1 MERETP
7 IALAYTTPEPS
18 LSNLTDNIPYF
29 AAAHY
34 QRELAAAGDTVA
46 EALRQWHWI
55 GWLRGTMFLIA
66 VGLGLSALLHV
77 GGFFRVWWWAAGI
90 ALLVFLVIA
99 FFHELQADRIRRGRL
114 RLRLFEDG
122 LARTDRR
129 LAAVKVTPV
138 VCPAAIA
145 GEARDLDLFGEHSLH
160 KLLASVHTPEGIATL
175 AGWIGQPADVG
186 VIKARQAAARSLQ
199 PEQKWREEFELL
211 VRQLAQ
217 ARLARFG
224 RVDTACGTSP
234 LVQWCKARDWLAGRG
249 WILWLARLAAI
260 VVVSG
265 LIATVGLGV
274 PIAWTGP
281 ALLAALAVSF
291 LLAVFFSGSVH
302 DQFNRVSAGQGD
314 IAVYRRL
321 FTMIADC
328 PANGGR
334 LEALRSE
341 LFSSGRDVR
350 VQTERLRWLA
360 NAANL
365 RGGLWFLPWII
376 AQFLTFFDVHVL
388 ALLERWKARHGHQVQ
403 GWFAALGE
411 WEVLAALARLAW
423 ENPEWCWPEVRACPG
438 TVPERGQTPNRS
450 EDCAS
455 WRQTPTVP
463 GQASIEPADAAHQQ
477 VIATGLGH
485 PLIASDKV
493 VANDVQLGPPGRFL
507 LVTGSNMSGK
517 STLLRGIGLNVWLA
531 QLGAPVFARQ
541 MSLPAVTVSTSMRVS
556 DSLADGVSFF
566 MAELKRLKQIVDVSA
581 HASSDPARGHLF
593 LLDEILQGT
602 NSRERQIAVAAVVEA
617 LTDAG
622 SLGAISTHDLELAA
636 VPELA
641 GRCETVHFREHFTDT
656 AAGKQMQFDYL
667 MRPGIS
673 PTTNAL
679 KLLELVGLGRID

>member
-1 MERETP
+1 MLLP
-7 IALAYTTPEPS
+7 
-18 LSNLTDNIPYF
+18 
-29 AAAHY
+29 AADSQPHPASHY
-34 QRELAAAGDTVA
+34 QRELATAGDSVA

-55 GWLRGTMFLIA
+55 GWLRGAMFLSA
-66 VGLGLSALLHV
+66 VGLGLCAFLHV
-77 GGFFRVWWWAAGI
+77 GGFFRGWWWAAGF
-90 ALLVFLVIA
+90 ALLVFLVIV
-99 FFHELQADRIRRGRL
+99 FFHELLADRIRCGRL
-114 RLRLFEDG
+114 RMRLFEDG
-122 LARTDRR
+122 LARMDRR
-129 LAAVKVTPV
+129 LSAVKVTPV
-138 VCPAAIA
+138 ACPAAIA

-175 AGWIGQPADVG
+175 AGWMGQPAEVG
-186 VIKARQAAARSLQ
+186 VIRARQAAARALQ

-234 LVQWCKARDWLAGRG
+234 LVQWCRARDWLAARG
-249 WILWLARLAAI
+249 WILWLARLAAV

-265 LIATVGLGV
+265 LVATVGFGV
-274 PIAWTGP
+274 PVAWTGP
-281 ALLAALAVSF
+281 PLLGALAVSF

-302 DQFNRVSAGQGD
+302 DQFNQVSAGQGD

-321 FTMIADC
+321 FAMIADC
-328 PANGGR
+328 PAKGGR
-334 LEALRSE
+334 LDALRSE

-350 VQTERLRWLA
+350 VETERLRWLA
-360 NAANL
+360 KAANL

-388 ALLERWKARHGHQVQ
+388 ALLERWKARHGHQVP

-423 ENPEWCWPEVRACPG
+423 ENPEWCWPEVA
-438 TVPERGQTPNRS
+438 
-450 EDCAS
+450 
-455 WRQTPTVP
+455 
-463 GQASIEPADAAHQQ
+463 EPSAAGHQ
-477 VIATGLGH
+477 VLTAAGLGH
-485 PLIASDKV
+485 PLIATDKV
-493 VANDVQLGPPGRFL
+493 VANDMRLGPPGRFL

-517 STLLRGIGLNVWLA
+517 STLLRGIGLNIWLA

-566 MAELKRLKQIVDVSA
+566 MAELKRLKQIVDVSTQ
-581 HASSDPARGHLF
+581 ASSDPARGHLF

-641 GRCETVHFREHFTDT
+641 GRCETVHFREHFTET
-656 AAGKQMQFDYL
+656 PAGKQMQFDYV

-679 KLLELVGLGRID
+679 KLLELVGLGPNVAFRSAKGPVPHSSSPKT